1 MSKTLMSIIVFLV
14 LLVFFVNGFSA
25 SFTSHDI
32 TNLAYVLAIGID
44 VGENAKLKV
53 SAQFSTFDTTAPG
66 SSSSESSGKIILV
79 SGEADSVFSALN
91 LINSYIGKELNLAH
105 CNLIV
110 FSEDY
115 AKKGIATEI
124 YSFINNE
131 EIRPSTNVLIS
142 KCTAYNYLDNVKPNS
157 EKLAVQY
164 YDTFSIVNRFT
175 GYFENITIGEFYNKL
190 SSKSASPTAILGG
203 LDVTARVKESSKS
216 SSNKS
221 GSNENSPQNGKSSDE
236 NNKSSEDENSS
247 GESSSSEGSGS
258 SNSGSASADV
268 EPSSDT
274 RIITNPEELIAGS
287 SSIEGK
293 LGTENIGIA
302 LFDDD
307 RLCGELT
314 AMETICHLLIN
325 NSMDSCIISV
335 DDPFKENEKSE
346 LNISPKK
353 NSKVCVEIKDGVP
366 HISVKM
372 DIEAYGL
379 TLDKNINYKT
389 HEAVE
394 KLSEITQQY
403 LEEQFNNY
411 FNIISREYG
420 TDIDYFAIKALS
432 NFRTMKE
439 WRDYN
444 WKEKFKNAEFD
455 VSVDVNV
462 VSSLLITKT

>member
-14 LLVFFVNGFSA
+14 LLVFFVNGFSS

-32 TNLAYVLAIGID
+32 TNLAYVLALGID

-53 SAQFSTFDTTAPG
+53 SAQFSTSDTTSPG

-142 KCTAYNYLDNVKPNS
+142 KCTAYDYLDNVKPS
-157 EKLAVQY
+157 LEKLAVQY

-216 SSNKS
+216 NSSKS
-221 GSNENSPQNGKSSDE
+221 GGNENNSQNSE
-236 NNKSSEDENSS
+236 SSEDENSS
-247 GESSSSEGSGS
+247 GESNSSEGSSS
-258 SNSGSASADV
+258 SNSGNASADV
-268 EPSSDT
+268 DPSSDT

-302 LFDDD
+302 IFDDD

-325 NSMDSCIISV
+325 NSIDSCIISV

-366 HISVKM
+366 HISVKI
-372 DIEAYGL
+372 DVEAYGL
-379 TLDKNINYKT
+379 TLDKNINYET
-389 HEAVE
+389 HEAVD
-394 KLSEITQQY
+394 KLSEIAQKY

-411 FNIISREYG
+411 FNIVSREYG
-420 TDIDYFAIKALS
+420 TDIDYFAIKTLS
-432 NFRTMKE
+432 NFSTMNE